1 MDRTAL
7 EIRKILTDELG
18 CDLSGVD
25 YDDSLLEAG
34 ILDSMAVLEL
44 VSALERRFDIQI
56 SDDEMMPETLGSID
70 AIRSLLARRN
80 VTLGA

>member
-1 MDRTAL
+1 MDSTAL
-7 EIRKILTDELG
+7 EIRRILTDELG
-18 CDLSGVD
+18 CDLSGVGH
-25 YDDSLLEAG
+25 DDSLLESG

-44 VSALERRFDIQI
+44 VNALERHFGIQI

>member
-7 EIRKILTDELG
+7 EIQKILTDELG
-18 CDLSGVD
+18 CDLSGVGC
-25 YDDSLLEAG
+25 DDSLLEAG

-44 VSALERRFDIQI
+44 VSALERRFGIQL
-56 SDDEMMPETLGSID
+56 SDDEMMPDTLGSID

>member
-44 VSALERRFDIQI
+44 VSALERHFGIQI